1 MTINLRECVLLI
13 QCNPADVRLISKA
26 LTTPSHSVLE
36 VEAVN
41 KVPDALERIRK
52 GGVRSVI
59 VDIEMPEGFA
69 RFEELLSAAPD
80 IPILILSGTETEC
93 IARQAVEQGAH
104 DYMLKNQLEEF
115 RLKRVVG
122 SMIALKAKEE
132 AAIQQQERAD
142 VILSCTG
149 DAVLIS
155 DAAGFVRHLN
165 EPAETLTG
173 WFGREALGRSLGEV
187 FQTIDAT
194 SRQPVGDPLAA
205 ATAEKKH
212 VPLCSNCVL
221 VQRNGFEVAIE
232 GSAAHTRGPKGN
244 KTGAIFVFNDISAAR
259 ARSLELSHLAQHDF
273 LTDLPNRVLLNDRI
287 TQAISFAARYSK
299 QLAVMFVD
307 LDGFKRINDS
317 LGHTSGD
324 KLLQLVASRLVA
336 CVRRSDT
343 VSRLGGDEFVVLLYQ
358 VEHAED
364 AAFISKKILSSL
376 AEPFSIEQKHL
387 DISASIGVS
396 TYPGDGQDA
405 ETLIHK
411 ADTAMYAAKKLGRN
425 NCQFFKPEMQARFL
439 ERQSL
444 EGSLRYAL
452 SRNEFRLHYQPK
464 IDLKTGEITGVEAL
478 LRWQHPTRGMIQ
490 PLQFVPIAEESG
502 LIVSIGQW
510 VLLQACRQARACMD
524 AGLPPVRMAVNVSA
538 AEFMAKDFLSGVRAT
553 LISTGVDPHNLEL
566 ELTETVLM
574 RDAESAVRILHAL
587 KAIGVQL
594 AVDDFGIGYS
604 SFSYLQ
610 RFPLD
615 ALKIDRT
622 FINEISAAGEG
633 ATILSAM
640 IDIGLSLKH
649 RVIAEGVETREQL
662 HFLQKK
668 GCSEGQGYLFC
679 HPNIQPSRPKPF
691 FKGDLEASAQPLKKL
706 KNGTGLG
713 YDDAF
718 HHQLAGGI

>member
-1 MTINLRECVLLI
+1 MKIEARECVLLI

-26 LTTPSHSVLE
+26 LTTPSHSILE
-36 VEAVN
+36 VESVN
-41 KVPDALERIRK
+41 RVPDALERISK
-52 GGVRSVI
+52 GGVRSI
-59 VDIEMPEGFA
+59 IMDIEMPEGLT
-69 RFEELLSAAPD
+69 RFEELLSAAPH

-93 IARQAVEQGAH
+93 IARQAVEQGAQ
-104 DYMLKNQLEEF
+104 DYMLKNQLEQF
-115 RLKRVVG
+115 RLKRVVR
-122 SMIALKAKEE
+122 SMIELKSKEE

-165 EPAETLTG
+165 EPAESLTG
-173 WFGREALGRSLGEV
+173 WSCREALGRSLGEV
-187 FQTIDAT
+187 FQTIDAS
-194 SRQPVGDPLAA
+194 SRQVTGDPLA
-205 ATAEKKH
+205 TAVGEKKH

-221 VQRNGFEVAIE
+221 VQRNGLEVAIE
-232 GSAAHTRGPKGN
+232 GSAAYTRDAMGN

-259 ARSLELSHLAQHDF
+259 AKSLELSHLAQHDF

-317 LGHTSGD
+317 LGHTVGD
-324 KLLQLVASRLVA
+324 KLLQSVASRLVA

-376 AEPFSIEQKHL
+376 AEPFSIDQKHL

-405 ETLIHK
+405 ESLLHK

-425 NCQFFKPEMQARFL
+425 NCQFFKAAMQARIL

-444 EGSLRYAL
+444 EGSLRHAL
-452 SRNEFRLHYQPK
+452 SRKEFTLHYQPK
-464 IDLKTGEITGVEAL
+464 INLKTSEIAGVEAL
-478 LRWQHPTRGMIQ
+478 LRWKHPTRGLIS
-490 PLQFVPIAEESG
+490 PLQFVPIAEETG
-502 LIVSIGQW
+502 LIVPIGQW
-510 VLLQACRQARACMD
+510 ALLQACQQSRAWMD
-524 AGLPPVRMAVNVSA
+524 AGIPPVRIAVNVSA
-538 AEFMAKDFLSGVRAT
+538 AEFMAKDFLSGVRAA

-649 RVIAEGVETREQL
+649 RVIAEGVETVEQL
-662 HFLQKK
+662 QFLKKK

-679 HPNIQPSRPKPF
+679 HPIIAEKFAEFLKCGVKESAVHAETIRC
-691 FKGDLEASAQPLKKL
+691 AS
-706 KNGTGLG
+706 
-713 YDDAF
+713 
-718 HHQLAGGI
+718 

>member
-1 MTINLRECVLLI
+1 MYAAVGNTVGALAVVV
-13 QCNPADVRLISKA
+13 AD
-26 LTTPSHSVLE
+26 
-36 VEAVN
+36 
-41 KVPDALERIRK
+41 
-52 GGVRSVI
+52 
-59 VDIEMPEGFA
+59 EG
-69 RFEELLSAAPD
+69 
-80 IPILILSGTETEC
+80 
-93 IARQAVEQGAH
+93 
-104 DYMLKNQLEEF
+104 N
-115 RLKRVVG
+115 
-122 SMIALKAKEE
+122 
-132 AAIQQQERAD
+132 
-142 VILSCTG
+142 
-149 DAVLIS
+149 
-155 DAAGFVRHLN
+155 
-165 EPAETLTG
+165 
-173 WFGREALGRSLGEV
+173 
-187 FQTIDAT
+187 
-194 SRQPVGDPLAA
+194 
-205 ATAEKKH
+205 
-212 VPLCSNCVL
+212 VPLCSNCVM
-221 VQRNGFEVAIE
+221 VQRSGSEVAIE
-232 GSAAHTRGPKGN
+232 GSAAHTRDRAGKI
-244 KTGAIFVFNDISAAR
+244 TGKVLVFKDVSAAR
-259 ARSLELSHLAQHDF
+259 AKSLELSHLAQHDF

-317 LGHTSGD
+317 LGHTVGD
-324 KLLQLVASRLVA
+324 KLLQTVASRLVA

-376 AEPFSIEQKHL
+376 TEPFSIEQKHL

-396 TYPGDGQDA
+396 TYPGDGQDV
-405 ETLIHK
+405 ETLIQK
-411 ADTAMYAAKKLGRN
+411 ADTAMYAAKNLGRN
-425 NCQFFKPEMQARFL
+425 NCQFFRADMQARVL

-444 EGSLRYAL
+444 EGDLRYAL
-452 SRNEFRLHYQPK
+452 PRNQFTLHYQPK
-464 IDLKTGEITGVEAL
+464 IDLKTGAITGVEAL
-478 LRWQHPTRGMIQ
+478 LRWQHPKRGMIS
-490 PLQFVPIAEESG
+490 PVQFVPIAEESG
-502 LIVSIGQW
+502 LIVPIGQW
-510 VLLQACRQARACMD
+510 VLLQACRQSRAWMD
-524 AGLPPVRMAVNVSA
+524 AGIPPVRIAVNVSA

-649 RVIAEGVETREQL
+649 RVIAEGVETVEQL
-662 HFLQKK
+662 QFLKKK

-679 HPNIQPSRPKPF
+679 HPVIAEKFAEFLKCGVR
-691 FKGDLEASAQPLKKL
+691 ESAV
-706 KNGTGLG
+706 
-713 YDDAF
+713 
-718 HHQLAGGI
+718 H

>member
-1 MTINLRECVLLI
+1 MKIELKECVLLI
-13 QCNPADVRLISKA
+13 QCNPADVRLISNA
-26 LTTPSHSVLE
+26 LTTTSHNNLK
-36 VEAVN
+36 VESVN
-41 KVPDALERIRK
+41 KVPDALERIGK

-59 VDIEMPEGFA
+59 MDIEVPKGFA
-69 RFEELLSAAPD
+69 RFEELLSVAPH
-80 IPILILSGTETEC
+80 IPILILGGTETEC
-93 IARQAVEQGAH
+93 IARQAVERGAQ

-115 RLKRVVG
+115 RLKRVVR
-122 SMIALKAKEE
+122 SMIALKSKED
-132 AAIQQQERAD
+132 AAIQQLERAD

-155 DAAGFVRHLN
+155 DADGFVRHLN
-165 EPAETLTG
+165 EPAELLTG
-173 WFGREALGRSLGEV
+173 WSCQEAIGRSLGEV
-187 FQTIDAT
+187 FQTIDPI
-194 SRQPVGDPLAA
+194 SRQAIVDPLATA
-205 ATAEKKH
+205 AVGKKY

-221 VQRNGFEVAIE
+221 VQRHGFEVAIE
-232 GSAAHTRGPKGN
+232 GSAAYTRDRVGN
-244 KTGAIFVFNDISAAR
+244 INGSIFVFNDISAAR
-259 ARSLELSHLAQHDF
+259 AKSLELSHLAQHDF

-299 QLAVMFVD
+299 QLAVMFLD
-307 LDGFKRINDS
+307 LDGFKSINDS
-317 LGHTSGD
+317 LGHTIGD
-324 KLLQLVASRLVA
+324 KLLQLVAGRLVA

-376 AEPFSIEQKHL
+376 AEPFSIEHKHL

-439 ERQSL
+439 ERQNL

-452 SRNEFRLHYQPK
+452 SRNEFRLLYQPK

-490 PLQFVPIAEESG
+490 PLQFVPIAEETG
-502 LIVSIGQW
+502 LIVPIGQW
-510 VLLQACRQARACMD
+510 VLLQACRQARAWID
-524 AGLPPVRMAVNVSA
+524 AGLSPVRVAVNVSA
-538 AEFMAKDFLSGVRAT
+538 AEFMAKDFLSGVRAA

-649 RVIAEGVETREQL
+649 RVIAEGVETAEQL

-668 GCSEGQGYLFC
+668 GCTEGQGYFFC
-679 HPNIQPSRPKPF
+679 HPVIAEKF
-691 FKGDLEASAQPLKKL
+691 AEFLKGGVRESAV
-706 KNGTGLG
+706 
-713 YDDAF
+713 
-718 HHQLAGGI
+718 H

>member
-1 MTINLRECVLLI
+1 MKIGQKECLLLI
-13 QCNPADVRLISKA
+13 QCNQADVRLITKA
-26 LTTPSHSVLE
+26 LASAPSPVLE
-36 VEAVN
+36 VECVHN
-41 KVPDALERIRK
+41 VPDAVARVRK
-52 GGVRSVI
+52 GGVRAI
-59 VDIEMPEGFA
+59 IMDMEIPKGFA
-69 RFEELLSAAPD
+69 SFEEVFSAAAHL
-80 IPILILSGTETEC
+80 PILILSGTETEC
-93 IARQAVEQGAH
+93 IARQAVVRGAY
-104 DYMLKNQLEEF
+104 DYILKNHMEEF
-115 RLKRVVG
+115 RLKQVVR
-122 SMIALKAKEE
+122 SMIDLHAKEE
-132 AAIQQQERAD
+132 AAIRQQERAD

-155 DAAGFVRHLN
+155 DVDGFVRHLN
-165 EPAETLTG
+165 RPAEILTG
-173 WFGREALGRSLGEV
+173 WSCQEALGRELGEV
-187 FQTIDAT
+187 FKTIDT
-194 SRQPVGDPLAA
+194 ISRQPTGDPLVT
-205 ATAEKKH
+205 ATTDKKH
-212 VPLCSNCVL
+212 VPLCANCVL
-221 VQRNGFEVAIE
+221 IQRNGFEVTIE
-232 GSAAHTRGPKGN
+232 GSAAHTRDRTGSRS
-244 KTGAIFVFNDISAAR
+244 GAIFVFNDVSIAR
-259 ARSLELSHLAQHDF
+259 AKLLEFSHLAQHDF

-307 LDGFKRINDS
+307 LDEFKRINDS
-317 LGHTSGD
+317 LGHTIGD
-324 KLLQLVASRLVA
+324 KLLQSVASRLVA

-343 VSRLGGDEFVVLLYQ
+343 VSRLGGDEFVVLLSQ

-405 ETLIHK
+405 ETLLHK

-425 NCQFFKPEMQARFL
+425 NCQFFKADMQARVL
-439 ERQSL
+439 ERQNL
-444 EGSLRYAL
+444 EGSLRHAL
-452 SRNEFRLHYQPK
+452 SRNEFVLHYQPK
-464 IDLKTGEITGVEAL
+464 IDLKTGEISGVEGL
-478 LRWQHPTRGMIQ
+478 LRWQHPTRGLI
-490 PLQFVPIAEESG
+490 PPAQFIPIAEESG
-502 LIVSIGQW
+502 LIVPIGQW
-510 VLLQACRQARACMD
+510 VLLEACRQTSAWLD
-524 AGLPPVRMAVNVSA
+524 AGLPAVRMAINVSA
-538 AEFMAKDFLSGVRAT
+538 AEFMAKDFLSGVRAA

-649 RVIAEGVETREQL
+649 RVIAEGVETLEQL

-679 HPNIQPSRPKPF
+679 HPIIAEKFAEFLQTWPETIGVS
-691 FKGDLEASAQPLKKL
+691 LEA
-706 KNGTGLG
+706 G
-713 YDDAF
+713 
-718 HHQLAGGI
+718 

>member
-1 MTINLRECVLLI
+1 MTIKLRECVLLI
-13 QCNPADVRLISKA
+13 HCNPADVRLISKA
-26 LTTPSHSVLE
+26 LTTPSHSTLE
-36 VEAVN
+36 VECVN
-41 KVPDALERIRK
+41 KVPDALERICK
-52 GGVRSVI
+52 GGVRTVI
-59 VDIEMPEGFA
+59 IDLEMPEGFA
-69 RFEELLSAAPD
+69 RFEELFYAAPH

-115 RLKRVVG
+115 RLKRVVR
-122 SMIALKAKEE
+122 SMIELRAKEE

-173 WFGREALGRSLGEV
+173 WTGREALGRSLGEV
-187 FQTIDAT
+187 FQTVDAT
-194 SRQPVGDPLAA
+194 SRQAVGDPLA
-205 ATAEKKH
+205 TAPAQKKH
-212 VPLCSNCVL
+212 VSLCSNCVL

-232 GSAAHTRGPKGN
+232 GSAAYTRDPMGN
-244 KTGAIFVFNDISAAR
+244 KTGAIFIFNDISAAR
-259 ARSLELSHLAQHDF
+259 AKSLELSHLAQHDF

-287 TQAISFAARYSK
+287 TQAIAFAARYSK

-307 LDGFKRINDS
+307 LDDFKKINDS

-324 KLLQLVASRLVA
+324 KLLQSVASRLVA
-336 CVRRSDT
+336 CIRRSDT
-343 VSRLGGDEFVVLLYQ
+343 VSRLGGDEFVVLLSQ

-376 AEPFSIEQKHL
+376 AEPFSVDKTHL
-387 DISASIGVS
+387 DINASIGVS
-396 TYPGDGQDA
+396 TYPDDGQDA

-425 NCQFFKPEMQARFL
+425 NCQFFRADMQARFL
-439 ERQSL
+439 ERQIL
-444 EGSLRYAL
+444 EGSLRFAL
-452 SRNEFRLHYQPK
+452 SRNEFTLHYQPK
-464 IDLKTGEITGVEAL
+464 IDLKTGEISGVEAL
-478 LRWQHPTRGMIQ
+478 LRWRHPTRGMI
-490 PLQFVPIAEESG
+490 PPAQFVPIAEESG
-502 LIVSIGQW
+502 LIVPIGQW
-510 VLLQACRQARACMD
+510 VLVQACRQARAWKD

-538 AEFMAKDFLSGVRAT
+538 AEFMAKDFLSGVRAA

-622 FINEISAAGEG
+622 FINEISAAGES

-649 RVIAEGVETREQL
+649 RVIAEGVETPDQL

-679 HPNIQPSRPKPF
+679 HPIIADKFAEFLKCGVR
-691 FKGDLEASAQPLKKL
+691 ESAV
-706 KNGTGLG
+706 
-713 YDDAF
+713 
-718 HHQLAGGI
+718 H

>member
-1 MTINLRECVLLI
+1 MKIEPRECVLLI

-26 LTTPSHSVLE
+26 LTTPSHSILE
-36 VEAVN
+36 VESVN
-41 KVPDALERIRK
+41 RVPDALERISK
-52 GGVRSVI
+52 GGVRSI
-59 VDIEMPEGFA
+59 IMDIEMPEGLT
-69 RFEELLSAAPD
+69 RFEELLSAAPH

-93 IARQAVEQGAH
+93 IARQAVEQGAQ
-104 DYMLKNQLEEF
+104 DYMLKNELEQF
-115 RLKRVVG
+115 RLKRVVR
-122 SMIALKAKEE
+122 SMIELKSKEE

-142 VILSCTG
+142 VILSCIG

-165 EPAETLTG
+165 EPAESLTG
-173 WFGREALGRSLGEV
+173 WSCREALGRSLGEV

-194 SRQPVGDPLAA
+194 SRQVTGDPW
-205 ATAEKKH
+205 ATAVGEKKH
-212 VPLCSNCVL
+212 VPLCSNCIL
-221 VQRNGFEVAIE
+221 VQRNGLEVAIE
-232 GSAAHTRGPKGN
+232 GSAAYTRDAMGN

-259 ARSLELSHLAQHDF
+259 AKSLELSHLAQHDF

-307 LDGFKRINDS
+307 LDGFKRTNDS
-317 LGHTSGD
+317 LGHTVGD
-324 KLLQLVASRLVA
+324 KLLQSVASRLVA

-376 AEPFSIEQKHL
+376 AEPFSIDQKHL

-405 ETLIHK
+405 ESLLHK

-425 NCQFFKPEMQARFL
+425 NCQFFKAAMQARIL

-444 EGSLRYAL
+444 EGSLRHAL
-452 SRNEFRLHYQPK
+452 SRNEFTLHYQPK
-464 IDLKTGEITGVEAL
+464 IDLKTGKIAGVEAL
-478 LRWQHPTRGMIQ
+478 LRWKHPTRGLIS
-490 PLQFVPIAEESG
+490 PLQFVPIAEDTG
-502 LIVSIGQW
+502 LIVPIGQW
-510 VLLQACRQARACMD
+510 VLLQACQQSRAWMD
-524 AGLPPVRMAVNVSA
+524 AGIPPVRIAVNVSA
-538 AEFMAKDFLSGVRAT
+538 AEFMAKDFLSGVRAA

-622 FINEISAAGEG
+622 FINEISEAGEG

-649 RVIAEGVETREQL
+649 RVIAEGVETVEQL
-662 HFLQKK
+662 QFLKKK

-679 HPNIQPSRPKPF
+679 HPMIAEKF
-691 FKGDLEASAQPLKKL
+691 AEFLKCGVGASAVHEE
-706 KNGTGLG
+706 TIRC
-713 YDDAF
+713 AS
-718 HHQLAGGI
+718 

>member
-1 MTINLRECVLLI
+1 MKIEPKERVLLI

-26 LTTPSHSVLE
+26 LTTPSHSILE
-36 VEAVN
+36 VESVD
-41 KVPDALERIRK
+41 KMPDALERIRN

-59 VDIEMPEGFA
+59 MDIEMPEGLA
-69 RFEELLSAAPD
+69 RFEELLSAAPY

-93 IARQAVEQGAH
+93 IARQAVEQGAQ
-104 DYMLKNQLEEF
+104 DYMLKNQLEQF
-115 RLKRVVG
+115 RLKRIVR
-122 SMIALKAKEE
+122 SMIALKSKEE

-142 VILSCTG
+142 AILSCTG
-149 DAVLIS
+149 DAVLIG
-155 DAAGFVRHLN
+155 DIAGCVVRLNTAA
-165 EPAETLTG
+165 EALTG
-173 WFGREALGRSLGEV
+173 WSCGEARARSIGEV
-187 FQTIDAT
+187 FQTIDAI
-194 SRQPVGDPLAA
+194 SRQPVGDPLAVVVA
-205 ATAEKKH
+205 DEGK
-212 VPLCSNCVL
+212 VPLCSNCVM
-221 VQRNGFEVAIE
+221 VQRSGSEVAIE
-232 GSAAHTRGPKGN
+232 GSAAHTRDR
-244 KTGAIFVFNDISAAR
+244 TGKITGKVLVFKDVSAAR
-259 ARSLELSHLAQHDF
+259 AKSLELSHLAEHDF

-287 TQAISFAARYSK
+287 TQAISFAARYTK

-307 LDGFKRINDS
+307 LDDFKKINDS
-317 LGHTSGD
+317 LGHTVGD
-324 KLLQLVASRLVA
+324 KLLQSVASRLLA

-376 AEPFSIEQKHL
+376 TEPFSIEQKHL

-405 ETLIHK
+405 EILIQK

-425 NCQFFKPEMQARFL
+425 NCQFFRADMQARIL

-444 EGSLRYAL
+444 EGDLRYAL
-452 SRNEFRLHYQPK
+452 SRNQFTLHYQPK
-464 IDLKTGEITGVEAL
+464 INLETGEIAGVEAL
-478 LRWQHPTRGMIQ
+478 LRWQHPKRGLIS
-490 PLQFVPIAEESG
+490 PVQFVPIAEESG
-502 LIVSIGQW
+502 LIVPIGQW
-510 VLLQACRQARACMD
+510 VLLQACRQSRAWMD
-524 AGLPPVRMAVNVSA
+524 AGIPPVRIAVNVSA

-649 RVIAEGVETREQL
+649 RVIAEGVETVEQL
-662 HFLQKK
+662 HFLKKK

-679 HPNIQPSRPKPF
+679 HPIIAEKFAEFLKCGVR
-691 FKGDLEASAQPLKKL
+691 ESAV
-706 KNGTGLG
+706 
-713 YDDAF
+713 
-718 HHQLAGGI
+718 H

>member
-1 MTINLRECVLLI
+1 MKIEVRECVLLI

-26 LTTPSHSVLE
+26 LTAPSQRNLE
-36 VEAVN
+36 VEALN
-41 KVPDALERIRK
+41 KVPDAVARIRK

-59 VDIEMPEGFA
+59 IDIEMPGEFA
-69 RFEELLSAAPD
+69 RFEELFSAAPQ

-93 IARQAVEQGAH
+93 LARQAVEQGAQ

-115 RLKRVVG
+115 RLKRVVWR
-122 SMIALKAKEE
+122 MIDLQAKEK

-165 EPAETLTG
+165 EPAERLTG
-173 WFGREALGRSLGEV
+173 WTYREASGRALGEV
-187 FQTIDAT
+187 FQTIDT
-194 SRQPVGDPLAA
+194 ISRQAAGDPLATA
-205 ATAEKKH
+205 AVDKKQ

-221 VQRNGFEVAIE
+221 IQRSGSEVAIE
-232 GSAAHTRGPKGN
+232 GSAAYTRDPVGN
-244 KTGAIFVFNDISAAR
+244 ITGSIFVFNDISAAR
-259 ARSLELSHLAQHDF
+259 AKSLELSHLAQHDF

-287 TQAISFAARYSK
+287 TQAISYAARYNK
-299 QLAVMFVD
+299 ELAVMFID
-307 LDGFKRINDS
+307 LDDFKRINDS

-324 KLLQLVASRLVA
+324 KLLQSVANRLVA

-343 VSRLGGDEFVVLLYQ
+343 VSRLGGDEFVVLLSQ

-364 AAFISKKILSSL
+364 ATFISKKILSSL
-376 AEPFSIEQKHL
+376 AEPFSVDHKYL

-396 TYPGDGQDA
+396 TYPDDGQDA
-405 ETLIHK
+405 ESLLHK

-425 NCQFFKPEMQARFL
+425 NCQFFKPEMQARVL

-444 EGSLRYAL
+444 EGSLRHAL

-464 IDLKTGEITGVEAL
+464 IDLVTGEITGVEAL

-490 PLQFVPIAEESG
+490 PLQFVSIAEESG

-510 VLLQACRQARACMD
+510 VLLHACRQARAWMD

-649 RVIAEGVETREQL
+649 RVIAEGVETAEQL

-668 GCSEGQGYLFC
+668 GCSEGQGYFFC
-679 HPNIQPSRPKPF
+679 HPVIAEKF
-691 FKGDLEASAQPLKKL
+691 AEFLKGGVRESAV
-706 KNGTGLG
+706 
-713 YDDAF
+713 
-718 HHQLAGGI
+718 H

>member
-1 MTINLRECVLLI
+1 MKIELTECVLLI
-13 QCNPADVRLISKA
+13 QCNPADVRLVSKA
-26 LTTPSHSVLE
+26 LTAPPHRILA
-36 VEAVN
+36 VESVN
-41 KVPDALERIRK
+41 KLADALARIGQ
-52 GGVRSVI
+52 GGVRAVI
-59 VDIEMPEGFA
+59 MDIEMPEGFA
-69 RFEELLSAAPD
+69 SFEELVSSAPHM
-80 IPILILSGTETEC
+80 PILILSGTETEC
-93 IARQAVEQGAH
+93 IARQAVEQGAY
-104 DYMLKNQLEEF
+104 DYMLKNRLEEF
-115 RLKRVVG
+115 RLGRAIR
-122 SMIALKAKEE
+122 SMIELKAKEE
-132 AAIQQQERAD
+132 AAIQQQQRAD

-155 DAAGFVRHLN
+155 DAAGFVSHLN
-165 EPAETLTG
+165 EPAELLTG
-173 WFGREALGRSLGEV
+173 WSCQEAIGRSLDEV
-187 FQTIDAT
+187 FQTIDT
-194 SRQPVGDPLAA
+194 ISRQAVVDPLATA
-205 ATAEKKH
+205 AVDKKY

-221 VQRNGFEVAIE
+221 VQRHGFEVAIE
-232 GSAAHTRGPKGN
+232 GSAAHTRDRGGN
-244 KTGAIFVFNDISAAR
+244 VNGSIFVFNDISAAR
-259 ARSLELSHLAQHDF
+259 AKSLELSHLAQHDF

-299 QLAVMFVD
+299 QLAVMFLD
-307 LDGFKRINDS
+307 LDGFKSINDS
-317 LGHTSGD
+317 LGHTTGD

-376 AEPFSIEQKHL
+376 AEPFSVDQKHL

-405 ETLIHK
+405 ETLLQK

-425 NCQFFKPEMQARFL
+425 NCQFFRAEMQARLL
-439 ERQSL
+439 ERQRL
-444 EGSLRYAL
+444 EGSLRHAL
-452 SRNEFRLHYQPK
+452 SRNEFTLHYQPK
-464 IDLKTGEITGVEAL
+464 ISLETGKITGVEAL
-478 LRWQHPTRGMIQ
+478 LRWKHPTRGLIS
-490 PLQFVPIAEESG
+490 PLQFVPIAEETG
-502 LIVSIGQW
+502 LIIPIGQW
-510 VLLQACRQARACMD
+510 VLLQACRQSRAWMD
-524 AGLPPVRMAVNVSA
+524 AGLPPVRIAVNVSA
-538 AEFMAKDFLSGVRAT
+538 AEFMAKDFLSGVRAA

-649 RVIAEGVETREQL
+649 RVIAEGVETAEQL

-668 GCSEGQGYLFC
+668 GCSEGQGYFFC
-679 HPNIQPSRPKPF
+679 HPVIAEKF
-691 FKGDLEASAQPLKKL
+691 AEFLKGGVRESAV
-706 KNGTGLG
+706 
-713 YDDAF
+713 
-718 HHQLAGGI
+718 H

>member
-1 MTINLRECVLLI
+1 MKIEPRECVLLI
-13 QCNPADVRLISKA
+13 QCNPADVRLISRA
-26 LTTPSHSVLE
+26 LTTAAHSILE
-36 VEAVN
+36 VESVN

-52 GGVRSVI
+52 GGVLSVI
-59 VDIEMPEGFA
+59 MDIEMADGLA
-69 RFEELLSAAPD
+69 RVEELLSAVPH

-93 IARQAVEQGAH
+93 IARQAVEQGAQ

-115 RLKRVVG
+115 RLKRVVR

-149 DAVLIS
+149 DGVLIS
-155 DAAGFVRHLN
+155 DAAGLVRHLN
-165 EPAETLTG
+165 GPAEILTG
-173 WFGREALGRSLGEV
+173 WSCREALGHSVGEV
-187 FQTIDAT
+187 FQIIDAIG
-194 SRQPVGDPLAA
+194 RQTVGDPLATA
-205 ATAEKKH
+205 AVGKKH
-212 VPLCSNCVL
+212 IPLCSNCVL
-221 VQRNGFEVAIE
+221 VQRNGFELAIE
-232 GSAAHTRGPKGN
+232 GSAAYTRNPVGN
-244 KTGAIFVFNDISAAR
+244 KTGAIFVFNDISTAR
-259 ARSLELSHLAQHDF
+259 AKSLELSHLAQHDF

-287 TQAISFAARYSK
+287 TQAISFAARYNK

-317 LGHTSGD
+317 LGHTVGD

-364 AAFISKKILSSL
+364 AAYISKKILSSL
-376 AEPFSIEQKHL
+376 AEPFSIDQKHL

-405 ETLIHK
+405 ETLLQK

-425 NCQFFKPEMQARFL
+425 NCQFFRAEMQARLL
-439 ERQSL
+439 ERQRL
-444 EGSLRYAL
+444 EGSLRHAL
-452 SRNEFRLHYQPK
+452 SRNEFTLQYQPK
-464 IDLKTGEITGVEAL
+464 IDLKTGEIAGVEAL
-478 LRWQHPTRGMIQ
+478 LRWKHPTRGLIS
-490 PLQFVPIAEESG
+490 PLQFVPIAEETG
-502 LIVSIGQW
+502 LIVPIGQW
-510 VLLQACRQARACMD
+510 VLLQACRQTRAWMD
-524 AGLPPVRMAVNVSA
+524 AGLPPVRIAVNVSA
-538 AEFMAKDFLSGVRAT
+538 AEFMAKDFLSGVRAA

-574 RDAESAVRILHAL
+574 RDAEAAVRILHAL

-594 AVDDFGIGYS
+594 AVDDFGVGYS

-668 GCSEGQGYLFC
+668 GCSEGQGYFFC
-679 HPNIQPSRPKPF
+679 HPIIAEKFAEFLKCGVR
-691 FKGDLEASAQPLKKL
+691 ESAV
-706 KNGTGLG
+706 
-713 YDDAF
+713 
-718 HHQLAGGI
+718 H

>member
-1 MTINLRECVLLI
+1 MKIEPRECVLLI
-13 QCNPADVRLISKA
+13 HCNPADVRLISKA
-26 LTTPSHSVLE
+26 LIASPHRILE
-36 VEAVN
+36 VESVN
-41 KVPDALERIRK
+41 KLADALERIGQ
-52 GGVRSVI
+52 GGVRAVI
-59 VDIEMPEGFA
+59 MDIEMPEGFA
-69 RFEELLSAAPD
+69 SFEKLLSSAPHV
-80 IPILILSGTETEC
+80 PILILSGTETEC
-93 IARQAVEQGAH
+93 IARQAVEQGAQ
-104 DYMLKNQLEEF
+104 DYLLKNQLEKF
-115 RLKRVVG
+115 RLGRVVR
-122 SMIALKAKEE
+122 SMIELKAKEE
-132 AAIQQQERAD
+132 AAIQQQQCAD

-155 DAAGFVRHLN
+155 DAARFVRHLN
-165 EPAETLTG
+165 EPAELLTG
-173 WFGREALGRSLGEV
+173 WSCQEAVGRSLDEV
-187 FQTIDAT
+187 FQTIDT
-194 SRQPVGDPLAA
+194 ISRQAVGDPLA
-205 ATAEKKH
+205 TASVDKKN

-221 VQRNGFEVAIE
+221 VQRHGFEVAIE
-232 GSAAHTRGPKGN
+232 GSAAYTRDRVGN
-244 KTGAIFVFNDISAAR
+244 INGSIFVFNDISAAR
-259 ARSLELSHLAQHDF
+259 AKSLELSHLAQHDF

-299 QLAVMFVD
+299 QLAVMFLD
-307 LDGFKRINDS
+307 LDGFKSINDS

-376 AEPFSIEQKHL
+376 AEPFFVEHKHL

-405 ETLIHK
+405 ETLLQK

-425 NCQFFKPEMQARFL
+425 NCQFFRAEMQARLL
-439 ERQSL
+439 ERQRL
-444 EGSLRYAL
+444 EGSLRHAL
-452 SRNEFRLHYQPK
+452 SRDEFTLHYQPK
-464 IDLKTGEITGVEAL
+464 ISLKTGEITGVEAL
-478 LRWQHPTRGMIQ
+478 LRWKHPTRGLVS
-490 PLQFVPIAEESG
+490 PLQFVPIAEETG
-502 LIVSIGQW
+502 LIVPIGQW
-510 VLLQACRQARACMD
+510 VLLQACRQSRAWMD
-524 AGLPPVRMAVNVSA
+524 AGLAPVRMAVNVSA
-538 AEFMAKDFLSGVRAT
+538 AEFMAKDFLSGVRAA

-649 RVIAEGVETREQL
+649 RVIAEGVETAEQL

-679 HPNIQPSRPKPF
+679 HPIIAEKF
-691 FKGDLEASAQPLKKL
+691 AEFLESGARESVV
-706 KNGTGLG
+706 
-713 YDDAF
+713 
-718 HHQLAGGI
+718 H

>member
-1 MTINLRECVLLI
+1 MRFKVKECVLLI
-13 QCNPADVRLISKA
+13 ESDSTDAKIILKA
-26 LTTPSHSVLE
+26 LTSTSQDGFEIECVSKLSSG
-36 VEAVN
+36 
-41 KVPDALERIRK
+41 LERIGK
-52 GGVRSVI
+52 GGVQAII
-59 VDIEMPEGFA
+59 VDTETPDGQGMA
-69 RFEELLSAAPD
+69 TFETLLSTVPH
-80 IPILILSGTETEC
+80 IPILILSGAEDETVP
-93 IARQAVEQGAH
+93 RQAVERGAQ
-104 DYMLKNQLEEF
+104 DYFMKNHLEEF
-115 RLKRVVG
+115 RLKRAVRC
-122 SMIALKAKEE
+122 MIERKGTEE
-132 AAIQQQERAD
+132 VAFLQQQRAE
-142 VILSCTG
+142 VTLSCTG
-149 DAVLIS
+149 DAVLTTDIW
-155 DAAGFVRHLN
+155 GHVTHLN
-165 EPAETLTG
+165 TAAETLTG
-173 WFGREALGRSLGEV
+173 WTNEEACGRVLGDV
-187 FQTIDAT
+187 FEIINGVSRLPARDAMAVAVH
-194 SRQPVGDPLAA
+194 QG
-205 ATAEKKH
+205 KI
-212 VPLCSNCVL
+212 VPLVANCVL
-221 VQRNGFEVAIE
+221 IRRDGFEVAIE
-232 GSAAHTRGPKGN
+232 DSAAHTRDRQGN
-244 KTGAIFVFNDISAAR
+244 VNGAVIVFHDVSAVRAKT
-259 ARSLELSHLAQHDF
+259 LELSHLAQHDF

-317 LGHTSGD
+317 LGHTVGD
-324 KLLQLVASRLVA
+324 KLLQSVASRLVA

-376 AEPFSIEQKHL
+376 AEPFSIDQKHL

-405 ETLIHK
+405 ESLLHK

-425 NCQFFKPEMQARFL
+425 NCQFFKAAMQARIL

-444 EGSLRYAL
+444 EGSLRHAL
-452 SRNEFRLHYQPK
+452 SRKEFTLHYQPK
-464 IDLKTGEITGVEAL
+464 INLKTSEIAGVEAL
-478 LRWQHPTRGMIQ
+478 LRWKHPTRGLIS
-490 PLQFVPIAEESG
+490 PLQFVPIAEETG
-502 LIVSIGQW
+502 LIVPIGQW
-510 VLLQACRQARACMD
+510 VLLQACRQSRAWMD

-538 AEFMAKDFLSGVRAT
+538 AEFMAKDFLSGVRAA

-574 RDAESAVRILHAL
+574 RDAESAVTILHAL

-649 RVIAEGVETREQL
+649 RVIAEGVETVEQL

-668 GCSEGQGYLFC
+668 GCSEGQGYFFC
-679 HPNIQPSRPKPF
+679 HPVIAEKF
-691 FKGDLEASAQPLKKL
+691 AEFLESGARESVV
-706 KNGTGLG
+706 
-713 YDDAF
+713 
-718 HHQLAGGI
+718 H

>member
-1 MTINLRECVLLI
+1 MKTEPRECVLLI

-26 LTTPSHSVLE
+26 LTTPSHSILE
-36 VEAVN
+36 VESVN
-41 KVPDALERIRK
+41 RVPDALERISK
-52 GGVRSVI
+52 GGVRSI
-59 VDIEMPEGFA
+59 IMDIEMPEGLA
-69 RFEELLSAAPD
+69 RFEELLSAAPH

-93 IARQAVEQGAH
+93 IARQAVEQGAQ
-104 DYMLKNQLEEF
+104 DYMLKNELEQF
-115 RLKRVVG
+115 RLKRVVRG
-122 SMIALKAKEE
+122 MIELKSKEE
-132 AAIQQQERAD
+132 AAIQQQQRAD

-165 EPAETLTG
+165 EPAESLTG
-173 WFGREALGRSLGEV
+173 WSCREALGRSLGEV

-194 SRQPVGDPLAA
+194 SRQVTGDPW
-205 ATAEKKH
+205 ATAVGEKKH
-212 VPLCSNCVL
+212 VPLCSNCIL
-221 VQRNGFEVAIE
+221 VQRNGLEVAIE
-232 GSAAHTRGPKGN
+232 GSAAYTRDAMGN
-244 KTGAIFVFNDISAAR
+244 KTGAIFVFNDISVAR
-259 ARSLELSHLAQHDF
+259 AKSLELSHLAQHDF

-307 LDGFKRINDS
+307 LDGFKRTNDS
-317 LGHTSGD
+317 LGHTVGD
-324 KLLQLVASRLVA
+324 KLLQSVASRLVA

-376 AEPFSIEQKHL
+376 AEPFSIDQKHL

-405 ETLIHK
+405 ESLLHK

-425 NCQFFKPEMQARFL
+425 NCQFFKAAMQARIL

-444 EGSLRYAL
+444 EGSLRHAL
-452 SRNEFRLHYQPK
+452 SRNEFTLHYQPK
-464 IDLKTGEITGVEAL
+464 TDLKTGEIAGVEAL
-478 LRWQHPTRGMIQ
+478 LRWKHPTRGLIS
-490 PLQFVPIAEESG
+490 PLQFVPIAEETG
-502 LIVSIGQW
+502 LIVPIGQW
-510 VLLQACRQARACMD
+510 VLLQACQQSRAWMD
-524 AGLPPVRMAVNVSA
+524 AGIPPVRIAVNVSA
-538 AEFMAKDFLSGVRAT
+538 AEFMAKDFLSGVRAA

-622 FINEISAAGEG
+622 FINEISEAGEG

-649 RVIAEGVETREQL
+649 RVIAEGVETVEQL
-662 HFLQKK
+662 QFLKKK

-679 HPNIQPSRPKPF
+679 HPMIAEKF
-691 FKGDLEASAQPLKKL
+691 AEFLKCGVGASAVHEE
-706 KNGTGLG
+706 TIRC
-713 YDDAF
+713 AS
-718 HHQLAGGI
+718 

>member
-1 MTINLRECVLLI
+1 MKTEPRECVLLI

-26 LTTPSHSVLE
+26 LTTPAHRILE
-36 VEAVN
+36 VESVN
-41 KVPDALERIRK
+41 NVAGALERIGK
-52 GGVRSVI
+52 GGVRSI
-59 VDIEMPEGFA
+59 IMDIEMPEGLA
-69 RFEELLSAAPD
+69 RFEGLLSAAPHF
-80 IPILILSGTETEC
+80 PVLILSGTETEC
-93 IARQAVEQGAH
+93 IARQAVERGAQ
-104 DYMLKNQLEEF
+104 DYLLKNQLEEF
-115 RLKRVVG
+115 RLKRVVR
-122 SMIALKAKEE
+122 SMIELKSREE

-149 DAVLIS
+149 DAVLVS
-155 DAAGFVRHLN
+155 DVAGLVRHLN
-165 EPAETLTG
+165 EPAEFLTG
-173 WFGREALGRSLGEV
+173 WSCREALGRSLGEV
-187 FQTIDAT
+187 FQIIDAV
-194 SRQPVGDPLAA
+194 SRQAAGDPLATA
-205 ATAEKKH
+205 AVDRKH
-212 VPLCSNCVL
+212 APLCSNCIL
-221 VQRNGFEVAIE
+221 IQQNGLEGAIE
-232 GSAAHTRGPKGN
+232 GSAAYTHDPGGKI
-244 KTGAIFVFNDISAAR
+244 TGSIFVFSDLIAAR
-259 ARSLELSHLAQHDF
+259 AKPLELSHLAQHDF

-287 TQAISFAARYSK
+287 TQAIAFAARYSK
-299 QLAVMFVD
+299 ELAVMFVD
-307 LDGFKRINDS
+307 LDGFKSINDT

-376 AEPFSIEQKHL
+376 AEPFSIEHKHL

-411 ADTAMYAAKKLGRN
+411 ADTAMSAAKKLGRN
-425 NCQFFKPEMQARFL
+425 NCQFFKAEMQARFL
-439 ERQSL
+439 ERQRL
-444 EGSLRYAL
+444 EGSLRHAL
-452 SRNEFRLHYQPK
+452 SRNEFTLRYQPK

-490 PLQFVPIAEESG
+490 PLQFVPIAEETG
-502 LIVSIGQW
+502 LIVPIGQW
-510 VLLQACRQARACMD
+510 VLLQACRQARAWMD

-538 AEFMAKDFLSGVRAT
+538 AEFMAKDFLSGVRAA

-574 RDAESAVRILHAL
+574 REAESAVRILHAL

-649 RVIAEGVETREQL
+649 RVIAEGVETAGQL

-668 GCSEGQGYLFC
+668 GCSEGQGYFFC
-679 HPNIQPSRPKPF
+679 HPVIAEKF
-691 FKGDLEASAQPLKKL
+691 AEFLESGARESVV
-706 KNGTGLG
+706 
-713 YDDAF
+713 
-718 HHQLAGGI
+718 H

>member
-1 MTINLRECVLLI
+1 MKIEPRECVLLI

-26 LTTPSHSVLE
+26 LTTPSHSILE
-36 VEAVN
+36 VESVN
-41 KVPDALERIRK
+41 RVPDALERISK
-52 GGVRSVI
+52 GGVRSI
-59 VDIEMPEGFA
+59 IMDIEMPEGLA
-69 RFEELLSAAPD
+69 RFEELLSAAPH

-93 IARQAVEQGAH
+93 IARQAVEQGAQ
-104 DYMLKNQLEEF
+104 DYMLKNQLEQF
-115 RLKRVVG
+115 RLKRVVRG
-122 SMIALKAKEE
+122 MIELKSKEE
-132 AAIQQQERAD
+132 AAIQQQQRAD

-165 EPAETLTG
+165 EPAESLTG
-173 WFGREALGRSLGEV
+173 WSCREALGRSLGEV

-194 SRQPVGDPLAA
+194 SRQVTGDPW
-205 ATAEKKH
+205 ATAVGEKKH
-212 VPLCSNCVL
+212 VPLCSNCIL
-221 VQRNGFEVAIE
+221 VQRNGLEVAIE
-232 GSAAHTRGPKGN
+232 GSAAYTRDAMGN

-259 ARSLELSHLAQHDF
+259 AKSLELSHLAQHDF

-307 LDGFKRINDS
+307 LDGFKRTNDS
-317 LGHTSGD
+317 LGHTVGD
-324 KLLQLVASRLVA
+324 KLLQSVASRLVA

-376 AEPFSIEQKHL
+376 AEPFSIDQKHL
-387 DISASIGVS
+387 EISASIGVS

-405 ETLIHK
+405 ESLLHK

-425 NCQFFKPEMQARFL
+425 NCQFFKAAMQARIL

-444 EGSLRYAL
+444 EGSLRHAL
-452 SRNEFRLHYQPK
+452 SRNEFTLHYQPK
-464 IDLKTGEITGVEAL
+464 TDLKTGEIAGVEAL
-478 LRWQHPTRGMIQ
+478 LRWKHPTRGLIS
-490 PLQFVPIAEESG
+490 PLQFVPIAEDTG
-502 LIVSIGQW
+502 LIVPIGQW
-510 VLLQACRQARACMD
+510 VLLQACQQSRAWMD
-524 AGLPPVRMAVNVSA
+524 AGIPPVRIAVNVSA
-538 AEFMAKDFLSGVRAT
+538 AEFMAKDFLSGVRAA

-622 FINEISAAGEG
+622 FINEISEAGEG

-649 RVIAEGVETREQL
+649 RVIAEGVETVEQL
-662 HFLQKK
+662 QFLKKK

-679 HPNIQPSRPKPF
+679 HPMIAEKF
-691 FKGDLEASAQPLKKL
+691 AEFLKCGVGASAVHEE
-706 KNGTGLG
+706 TIRC
-713 YDDAF
+713 AS
-718 HHQLAGGI
+718 

>member
-1 MTINLRECVLLI
+1 MKSEPRECVLLI
-13 QCNPADVRLISKA
+13 QCNPADVRLISRA
-26 LTTPSHSVLE
+26 LTTAAHSILE
-36 VEAVN
+36 VESVN

-59 VDIEMPEGFA
+59 MDIEMADGLA
-69 RFEELLSAAPD
+69 RFEELLSAVPH

-93 IARQAVEQGAH
+93 IARQAVEQGAQ

-115 RLKRVVG
+115 RLKRVVR

-155 DAAGFVRHLN
+155 DASGFVRHLN
-165 EPAETLTG
+165 EPAEILTG
-173 WFGREALGRSLGEV
+173 WSCREALGHSLGEV
-187 FQTIDAT
+187 FQIIDAT
-194 SRQPVGDPLAA
+194 SRQAVGDPLATA
-205 ATAEKKH
+205 AVGKKH

-232 GSAAHTRGPKGN
+232 GSAAYTRNPVGN

-259 ARSLELSHLAQHDF
+259 AKSLELSHLAQHDF

-287 TQAISFAARYSK
+287 TQAISFAARYNK

-317 LGHTSGD
+317 LGHTVGD

-364 AAFISKKILSSL
+364 AAYISKKILSSL
-376 AEPFSIEQKHL
+376 AEPFSIDQKHL

-405 ETLIHK
+405 ETLLQK

-425 NCQFFKPEMQARFL
+425 NCQFFRAEMQARLL
-439 ERQSL
+439 ERQRL
-444 EGSLRYAL
+444 EGSLRHAL
-452 SRNEFRLHYQPK
+452 SRNEFTLQYQPK
-464 IDLKTGEITGVEAL
+464 IDLKTGEIAGVEAL
-478 LRWQHPTRGMIQ
+478 LRWKHPTRGLIS
-490 PLQFVPIAEESG
+490 PRQFVPIAEETG
-502 LIVSIGQW
+502 LIVPIGQW
-510 VLLQACRQARACMD
+510 VLLQACRQTRAWMD
-524 AGLPPVRMAVNVSA
+524 AGLPPVRIAVNVSA
-538 AEFMAKDFLSGVRAT
+538 AEFMAKDFLSGVRAA

-574 RDAESAVRILHAL
+574 RDAEAAVRILHAL

-668 GCSEGQGYLFC
+668 GCSEGQGYFFC
-679 HPNIQPSRPKPF
+679 HPIIAEKFAEFLKDGVR
-691 FKGDLEASAQPLKKL
+691 ESAV
-706 KNGTGLG
+706 
-713 YDDAF
+713 
-718 HHQLAGGI
+718 H

>member
-1 MTINLRECVLLI
+1 MKIEPGECLLLI
-13 QCNPADVRLISKA
+13 QCNRADVRLISKA
-26 LTTPSHSVLE
+26 LIAAPYRILE
-36 VEAVN
+36 VESVN
-41 KVPDALERIRK
+41 KLTDALERISQ
-52 GGVRSVI
+52 GGVRAVI
-59 VDIEMPEGFA
+59 IDIEVPGGFA
-69 RFEELLSAAPD
+69 RFQELLSVAPN

-93 IARQAVEQGAH
+93 LARQAVEQGAQ

-115 RLKRVVG
+115 RLKRVVWR
-122 SMIALKAKEE
+122 MIDLQAKEE

-165 EPAETLTG
+165 EPAERLTG
-173 WFGREALGRSLGEV
+173 WTYREASGRALGEV
-187 FQTIDAT
+187 FQTIDT
-194 SRQPVGDPLAA
+194 ISRQAAGDPLATA
-205 ATAEKKH
+205 AVDKKQ

-221 VQRNGFEVAIE
+221 IHRSGSEVAIE
-232 GSAAHTRGPKGN
+232 GSAAYTRDPVGN
-244 KTGAIFVFNDISAAR
+244 ITGSIFVFNDISAAR
-259 ARSLELSHLAQHDF
+259 AKSLELSHLAQHDF

-287 TQAISFAARYSK
+287 TQAISYAARYSK
-299 QLAVMFVD
+299 ELAVMFID
-307 LDGFKRINDS
+307 LDDFKRINDS

-324 KLLQLVASRLVA
+324 KLLQSVANRLVA

-343 VSRLGGDEFVVLLYQ
+343 VSRLGGDEFVVLLSQ

-364 AAFISKKILSSL
+364 ATFISKKILSSL
-376 AEPFSIEQKHL
+376 AEPFSVDHKYL

-396 TYPGDGQDA
+396 TYPDDGQDA
-405 ETLIHK
+405 ESLLHK

-425 NCQFFKPEMQARFL
+425 NCQFFKPEMQARVL

-444 EGSLRYAL
+444 EGSLRHAL

-464 IDLKTGEITGVEAL
+464 IDLVTGEITGVEAL

-490 PLQFVPIAEESG
+490 PLQFVSIAEESG

-510 VLLQACRQARACMD
+510 VLLHACRQARAWMD

-649 RVIAEGVETREQL
+649 RVIAEGVETAEQL

-668 GCSEGQGYLFC
+668 GCSEGQGYFFC
-679 HPNIQPSRPKPF
+679 HPVIAEKF
-691 FKGDLEASAQPLKKL
+691 AEFLKGGVRESAV
-706 KNGTGLG
+706 
-713 YDDAF
+713 
-718 HHQLAGGI
+718 H

>member
-1 MTINLRECVLLI
+1 MTIKLRECVLLI
-13 QCNPADVRLISKA
+13 HCNPADVRLISKA
-26 LTTPSHSVLE
+26 LTTPSHSTLE
-36 VEAVN
+36 VECVN
-41 KVPDALERIRK
+41 KVPDALERICK
-52 GGVRSVI
+52 GGVRTVI
-59 VDIEMPEGFA
+59 IDLEMPEGFA
-69 RFEELLSAAPD
+69 RFEELFYAAPH

-115 RLKRVVG
+115 RLKRVVR
-122 SMIALKAKEE
+122 SMIELRAKEE

-173 WFGREALGRSLGEV
+173 WTGREALGRSLGEV
-187 FQTIDAT
+187 FQTVDAT
-194 SRQPVGDPLAA
+194 SRQAVGDPLA
-205 ATAEKKH
+205 TAPAQKKH
-212 VPLCSNCVL
+212 VSLCSNCVL

-232 GSAAHTRGPKGN
+232 GSAAYTRDPMGN
-244 KTGAIFVFNDISAAR
+244 KTGAIFIFNDISAAR
-259 ARSLELSHLAQHDF
+259 AKSLELSHLAQHDF

-287 TQAISFAARYSK
+287 TQAIAFAARYSK

-307 LDGFKRINDS
+307 LDDFKKINDS

-324 KLLQLVASRLVA
+324 KLLQSVASRLVA
-336 CVRRSDT
+336 CIRRSDT
-343 VSRLGGDEFVVLLYQ
+343 VSRLGGDEFVVLLSQ

-376 AEPFSIEQKHL
+376 AEPFSVDKKHL
-387 DISASIGVS
+387 DINASIGVS
-396 TYPGDGQDA
+396 TYPDDGQDA

-425 NCQFFKPEMQARFL
+425 NCQFFRADMQARFL
-439 ERQSL
+439 ERQIL
-444 EGSLRYAL
+444 EGSLRFAL
-452 SRNEFRLHYQPK
+452 SRNEFTLHYQPK
-464 IDLKTGEITGVEAL
+464 IDLKTGEISGVEAL
-478 LRWQHPTRGMIQ
+478 LRWRHPTRGMI
-490 PLQFVPIAEESG
+490 PPAQFVPIAEESG
-502 LIVSIGQW
+502 LIVPIGQW
-510 VLLQACRQARACMD
+510 VLVQACRQARAWKD

-538 AEFMAKDFLSGVRAT
+538 AEFMAKDFLSGVRAA

-622 FINEISAAGEG
+622 FINEISAAGES

-649 RVIAEGVETREQL
+649 RVIAEGVETPDQL

-679 HPNIQPSRPKPF
+679 HPIIADKFAEFLKCGVR
-691 FKGDLEASAQPLKKL
+691 ESAV
-706 KNGTGLG
+706 
-713 YDDAF
+713 
-718 HHQLAGGI
+718 H

>member
-1 MTINLRECVLLI
+1 MKIQPIECVLLI
-13 QCNPADVRLISKA
+13 QCNPADVRLISRA
-26 LTTPSHSVLE
+26 LPTTLHSILE
-36 VEAVN
+36 VESVN

-59 VDIEMPEGFA
+59 MDIEVPDGLA
-69 RFEELLSAAPD
+69 RFEELLSAAPH

-93 IARQAVEQGAH
+93 IARQAVEQGAQ

-115 RLKRVVG
+115 RLKRVVR

-165 EPAETLTG
+165 ETAEILTG
-173 WFGREALGRSLGEV
+173 WSCREALGHSLGEV
-187 FQTIDAT
+187 FQIIDAT
-194 SRQPVGDPLAA
+194 SRQAVDDPLAMA
-205 ATAEKKH
+205 AVGKKH

-221 VQRNGFEVAIE
+221 VQRSGFKVAIE
-232 GSAAHTRGPKGN
+232 GSAAYTRNPVGN

-259 ARSLELSHLAQHDF
+259 AKSLKLSHLAQHDF

-287 TQAISFAARYSK
+287 TQAISFAARYNK

-307 LDGFKRINDS
+307 LDGFKKINDS
-317 LGHTSGD
+317 LGHTAGD

-364 AAFISKKILSSL
+364 AAYISKKILSAL

-405 ETLIHK
+405 ETLLQK

-425 NCQFFKPEMQARFL
+425 NCQFFRAEMQARLL
-439 ERQSL
+439 ERQRL
-444 EGSLRYAL
+444 EGSLRHAL
-452 SRNEFRLHYQPK
+452 SRNEFTLQYQPK
-464 IDLKTGEITGVEAL
+464 IDLKTGEIAGVEAL
-478 LRWQHPTRGMIQ
+478 LRWKHPTRGLIS
-490 PLQFVPIAEESG
+490 PLQFVPIAEETG
-502 LIVSIGQW
+502 LIVPIGQW
-510 VLLQACRQARACMD
+510 VLLQACRQSRAWMD
-524 AGLPPVRMAVNVSA
+524 AGLPPVRIAVNVSA
-538 AEFMAKDFLSGVRAT
+538 AEFMAKDFLSGVRAA

-649 RVIAEGVETREQL
+649 RVIAEGVETAEQL

-679 HPNIQPSRPKPF
+679 HPIIAEKF
-691 FKGDLEASAQPLKKL
+691 AEFLESGARESVV
-706 KNGTGLG
+706 
-713 YDDAF
+713 
-718 HHQLAGGI
+718 H